1 MATSL
6 TEIIKDPN
14 YINANPETQRAIFE
28 KYAPLDPNYSN
39 ANAVTQEAIRSKF
52 GITQP
57 KFTPREATP
66 ADIPGAIEQPKPTS
80 DKRGVLDYI
89 VGVPEAALTLASGA
103 VGLPLSAAAALT
115 AYGVNKGLGFP
126 VPSSPKPVQEYF
138 AKNLIYQPQTKT
150 AQDILGGLGDVATAL
165 KIPSYSPAGG
175 AVVRP
180 MPNALRQNLR
190 YAAESAEPVTN
201 ALAATRQGVATGAQN
216 VMTGAASLASGKP
229 QEALKQA
236 YQAGKEGNK
245 TFVENLRGN
254 VPPTEMLTAVKEGLS
269 KIQDDNAAAYRT
281 AKTGWAADK
290 TPLDFTPIDTAFE
303 NLKAS
308 LQERGKSKIGAGE
321 QKVVDEIGKVL
332 DEWRSDPD
340 ARTTL
345 DLDALK
351 QRLDAVYPD
360 SPAYRQARRAVTDI
374 SKAVKD
380 TIIKQAP
387 DYAEAMKSYG
397 EQLDLMRD
405 INRAL
410 GTGDKVATE
419 TAINKV
425 MSLVKNKPSSDYKRQ
440 LVQQLKEQGGADIM
454 PMVAGQELSSYAPT
468 GFGRLS
474 AIGAGGA
481 AYLASHPG
489 LALALPLTSPRLM
502 GEAFYGAG
510 RVTGAK
516 NRALGAANRMIFG
529 EQPPTNMLRNNQPD

>member
-1 MATSL
+1 MATIDQLSKAL
-6 TEIIKDPN
+6 VNADAAGDVEAAKMLAAEIK
-14 YINANPETQRAIFE
+14 RMRG
-28 KYAPLDPNYSN
+28 S
-39 ANAVTQEAIRSKF
+39 
-52 GITQP
+52 

-66 ADIPGAIEQPKPTS
+66 ADIPGAVEQPTPAP
-80 DKRGVLDYI
+80 DGRGILDYI
-89 VGVPEAALTLASGA
+89 VGGPEAALSAVTGLAA
-103 VGLPLSAAAALT
+103 VPVAATAGILT
-115 AYGVNKGLGFP
+115 GKMGQPNQDVTGRVLQAI
-126 VPSSPKPVQEYF
+126 Q
-138 AKNLIYQPQTKT
+138 YQPRSQTG
-150 AQDILGGLGDVATAL
+150 QDILGSVESL
-165 KIPSYSPAGG
+165 KLPPFMPMMGG
-175 AVVRP
+175 ATLQP
-180 MPNALRQNLR
+180 QPNALRQNLQL
-190 YAAESAEPVTN
+190 AKESAAPVTN
-201 ALAATRQGVATGAQN
+201 ALGAVRQGVATGAQN

-245 TFVENLRGN
+245 AFAENLRGN
-254 VPPTEMLTAVKEGLS
+254 VPPTEMLTAVKEGIS
-269 KIQDDNAAAYRT
+269 KIQDANAAAYRT

-321 QKVVDEIGKVL
+321 QKVVDEIGDVL
-332 DEWRSDPD
+332 KQWRDDPE

-374 SKAVKD
+374 SNAVKD

-440 LVQQLKEQGGADIM
+440 LVQQLKEQGGADIL
-454 PMVAGQELSSYAPT
+454 PMVAGQELSGYAPT

-474 AIGAGGA
+474 AIGAGGM
-481 AYLASHPG
+481 AYLASHPE

-529 EQPPTNMLRNNQPD
+529 EQPSSNMLRNNQPD

>member
-1 MATSL
+1 MAEMTL
-6 TEIIKDPN
+6 DQ
-14 YINANPETQRAIFE
+14 QRAI
-28 KYAPLDPNYSN
+28 AMARARLRLQQPN
-39 ANAVTQEAIRSKF
+39 
-52 GITQP
+52 
-57 KFTPREATP
+57 FTPREPSA
-66 ADIPGAIEQPKPTS
+66 ADIPGAVEQPTPAP
-80 DKRGVLDYI
+80 DGRGILDYI
-89 VGVPEAALTLASGA
+89 VGGPEAALSA
-103 VGLPLSAAAALT
+103 VTGAAAVPIAAGAGILT
-115 AYGVNKGLGFP
+115 GKMGQPNQDVTGRVLGAI
-126 VPSSPKPVQEYF
+126 Q
-138 AKNLIYQPQTKT
+138 YQPRSQTG
-150 AQDILGGLGDVATAL
+150 QDILGAVESL
-165 KIPSYSPAGG
+165 KLPPFMPMMGG
-175 AVVRP
+175 STLQP
-180 MPNALRQNLR
+180 QPNALRQNLQL
-190 YAAESAEPVTN
+190 AKESAAPVTN
-201 ALAATRQGVATGAQN
+201 ALGAVRQGVATGAQN

-245 TFVENLRGN
+245 TFAENLRGN

-269 KIQDDNAAAYRT
+269 KIQDANAVAYQT

-303 NLKAS
+303 KLKAS
-308 LQERGKSKIGAGE
+308 LEQRGKSKIGAGE
-321 QKVVDEIGKVL
+321 QKVVDEIGSVL
-332 DEWRSDPD
+332 KQWKDDPE

-374 SKAVKD
+374 SNAVKD

-454 PMVAGQELSSYAPT
+454 PMVAGQELSGYAPT

-474 AIGAGGA
+474 AIGAGGM
-481 AYLASHPG
+481 AYLASHPE

-529 EQPPTNMLRNNQPD
+529 EQPSTNMLRNNQPD

>member
-1 MATSL
+1 MATIDQL
-6 TEIIKDPN
+6 GKAL
-14 YINANPETQRAIFE
+14 INADA
-28 KYAPLDPNYSN
+28 AGD
-39 ANAVTQEAIRSKF
+39 VEAAKTLAAEIKRMR
-52 GITQP
+52 GP
-57 KFTPREATP
+57 KFEPRAATP
-66 ADIPGAIEQPKPTS
+66 ADIPGAVEQPAFQEPSFMERVGALPETAARVIYGGMKGLAAAPIGLGAEILTGTPKEKTASRIMDIGS
-80 DKRGVLDYI
+80 D
-89 VGVPEAALTLASGA
+89 VPISPAAQSNLQSLGNLVS
-103 VGLPLSAAAALT
+103 GLPVYGGVKGVAA
-115 AYGVNKGLGFP
+115 
-126 VPSSPKPVQEYF
+126 VQ
-138 AKNLIYQPQTKT
+138 
-150 AQDILGGLGDVATAL
+150 
-165 KIPSYSPAGG
+165 
-175 AVVRP
+175 P

-190 YAAESAEPVTN
+190 YAAESAAPVTN
-201 ALAATRQGVATGAQN
+201 ALGAARQGVATSAQN

-245 TFVENLRGN
+245 AFAENLRGN
-254 VPPTEMLTAVKEGLS
+254 VPPTEMLTAVKEGLY
-269 KIQDDNAAAYRT
+269 KIQDANAAAYQT

-303 NLKAS
+303 KLKAS
-308 LQERGKSKIGAGE
+308 LEQRGKSKIGAGE

-332 DEWRSDPD
+332 DEWRSDPE

-374 SKAVKD
+374 SNAVKD

-454 PMVAGQELSSYAPT
+454 PMVAGQELSGYTPT

-474 AIGAGGA
+474 AIGAGGM
-481 AYLASHPG
+481 AYLASHPE
-489 LALALPLTSPRLM
+489 LALALPLTSPRLL

-529 EQPPTNMLRNNQPD
+529 EQPSTNMLRNNQPD